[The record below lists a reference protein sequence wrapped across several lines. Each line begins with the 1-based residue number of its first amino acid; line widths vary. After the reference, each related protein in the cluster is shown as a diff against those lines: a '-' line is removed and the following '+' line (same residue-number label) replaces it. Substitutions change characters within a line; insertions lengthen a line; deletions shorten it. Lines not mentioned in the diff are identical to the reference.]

1 MSLRPLRLALYV
13 ALALTLAACG
23 SEQPQAVPEEPVVAP
38 APATPSPTPPSTITA
53 TRAPVTRAPPSGP
66 ACMGAVIHTVDVS
79 TGGPPWRSVC
89 ITVGGILRLTNLGPG
104 GLDAASWT
112 NVDCG
117 YEAGV
122 HECRLIH
129 VGTVKFAV
137 ANSHGRRPLTAVVVK
152 ASSPPKPSPA
162 CTTSPSALDAGDGGP
177 PWRAICV
184 KVGSVLRIENLGPEG
199 LIVEPRGL
207 VSCWYEGGVRE
218 CTFVKAGTVSFTVH
232 RSPESEIRSLTVV
245 AIT

>member
-1 MSLRPLRLALYV
+1 MSLRPFRLAVYV

-23 SEQPQAVPEEPVVAP
+23 SEQPQAVTEQPVAP
-38 APATPSPTPPSTITA
+38 APATPGPTPPSTTTA
-53 TRAPVTRAPPSGP
+53 TPPPVTRAPPSGP
-66 ACMGAVIHTVDVS
+66 ACLGAVIHTVDVS
-79 TGGPPWRSVC
+79 TGGAPWRSVC
-89 ITVGGILRLTNLGPG
+89 VAVGGLLRLANLGPG
-104 GLDAASWT
+104 SLDAASWN
-112 NVDCG
+112 NVACG

-129 VGTVKFAV
+129 VGTVKFTV
-137 ANSHGRRPLTAVVVK
+137 TNSHGRRPLTVVVAR

-162 CTTSPSALDAGDGGP
+162 CTTSTPALNAGDGGP

-199 LIVEPRGL
+199 LSVEPRGL
-207 VSCWYEGGVRE
+207 AACRYEAAVRD
-218 CTFVKAGTVSFTVH
+218 CTFVKAGTVTFTVQ

-245 AIT
+245 AIA